1 MNAIEKL
8 DEATQKQVETYAG
21 LLFSPEEIVDILNLP
36 EEFKD
41 ELQIRNDFYRPFKRG
56 RLMVEAAIRKAVID
70 QALDG
75 SAAAL
80 MAAIKLIDE
89 AQIKHPSHE

>member
-1 MNAIEKL
+1 MAEPIYKLELMNAIEKL

-21 LLFSPEEIVDILNLP
+21 LLFSPEEVVDILNLP

-41 ELQIRNDFYRPFKRG
+41 ELQ
-56 RLMVEAAIRKAVID
+56 VEAAIRKAVID

-75 SAAAL
+75 SAAAQ

-89 AQIKHPSHE
+89 AQIKNPSHE